1 MPRLAGINLVGV
13 LVSAILIYFIG
24 FLWYGLLFSEVY
36 MSAHGIFI
44 NDAGDAI
51 SFLTSG
57 GVATEGQEDANPMWM
72 LGGFLV
78 PVILSFG
85 FAWLMRKSGVAGLG
99 AAVSFGLTLS
109 LLIGVPLM
117 AYDFFYTPWHSA
129 GGLLVDLSHTV
140 VTFVVGCAVL
150 SKLD

>member
-13 LVSAILIYFIG
+13 LVSAIVIYFIG

-36 MSAHGIFI
+36 MNAQGIFI
-44 NDAGDAI
+44 NEAGDTM
-51 SFLTSG
+51 SFLTAG
-57 GVATEGQEDANPMWM
+57 GIATEGPEDANPMWM

-78 PVILSFG
+78 PIVLSFG
-85 FAWLMRKSGVAGLG
+85 FAWLMRKSGVSGLG
-99 AAVSFGLTLS
+99 AAISFGFTLS

-117 AYDFFYTPWHSA
+117 AYDFFYTPWHSV
-129 GGLLVDLSHTV
+129 GGLLADLSHTV
-140 VTFVVGCAVL
+140 VTFITGCAIL